1 MLALENQEKCNEKLD
16 MCSEY
21 AIHQDTLSYIH
32 ERALND
38 STVNDLADFFK
49 MFGDPTRLRILH
61 ALSVAEMCVCDLC
74 EYLGMNQPAVSH
86 QLKILRHGRLI
97 KHRREGR
104 NVYYSLDDEH
114 IEQIM
119 KVGLEHLMESK

>member
-1 MLALENQEKCNEKLD
+1 MENQEKCNGKID
-16 MCSEY
+16 VCSDHV
-21 AIHQDTLSYIH
+21 IHQDTLNYIY

-38 STVNDLADFFK
+38 STVNDLAEFFK

-74 EYLGMNQPAVSH
+74 EYLGMNQSAVSH
-86 QLKILRHGRLI
+86 QLKILRHSRLI
-97 KHRREGR
+97 KYRREGR

-114 IEQIM
+114 IGQIM
-119 KVGLEHLMESK
+119 KVGLEHLMENK